1 MALKNIFSATMRMQN
16 AHNQARHKRHSV
28 TRHNYFT
35 GAQ

>member
-1 MALKNIFSATMRMQN
+1 MALKEYFSATMSMQN
-16 AHNQARHKRHSV
+16 VRNQARHKRHSV